1 MDTVLN
7 GPAAGT
13 ESDTAAG
20 VDFGPY
26 MMLADDRLNIYSVF
40 DDLKY
45 DRADADLMTP
55 AMRAHALLKLKPIGF
70 RQVSGGVLKDKA
82 RDIVCYIPR
91 PQVLG
96 ASPFDITRYT
106 PKRERDFYLLTPT
119 QTACRFIDA
128 YPFEVAFEKISAM
141 VTRQPINLLR
151 LMDFLE
157 RKPAHD
163 TIREALGHFKW
174 VQDEAVRSEPLRRRR
189 ALG

>member
-1 MDTVLN
+1 MDSVAN
-7 GPAAGT
+7 GPA
-13 ESDTAAG
+13 SSAAADAPAA

-45 DRADADLMTP
+45 DRADADLMSP
-55 AMRAHALLKLKPIGF
+55 AMRAHALSKLKPLGF

-82 RDIVCYIPR
+82 RDIICYIPK

-106 PKRERDFYLLTPT
+106 PKREQDYYLLTPT
-119 QTACRFIDA
+119 QTACRFIDT
-128 YPFEVAFEKISAM
+128 YPFEVAFEKISAL
-141 VTRQPINLLR
+141 VTQQPINLLR

-163 TIREALGHFKW
+163 AIREALGHFKW
-174 VQDEAVRSEPLRRRR
+174 VQDEAVSSEPLRRRR